1 MGGQDP
7 LYEFQK
13 LSIHIF
19 EIMQMHIES
28 DMIKAFDAI
37 TENVADTSLPGTKA
51 PSATWTYLINDNP
64 FDPMLEIQLK
74 GNIGLSAWAGLLW
87 PLTALYFLVRR
98 IGKKKENKY
107 L

>member
-1 MGGQDP
+1 
-7 LYEFQK
+7 
-13 LSIHIF
+13 
-19 EIMQMHIES
+19 MQQHIEA
-28 DMIKAFDAI
+28 DMIKAFDAV
-37 TENVADTSLPGTKA
+37 TENADETGLPGLKA

-87 PLTALYFLVRR
+87 PLTALYFLARR
-98 IGKKKENKY
+98 FGKKKAN